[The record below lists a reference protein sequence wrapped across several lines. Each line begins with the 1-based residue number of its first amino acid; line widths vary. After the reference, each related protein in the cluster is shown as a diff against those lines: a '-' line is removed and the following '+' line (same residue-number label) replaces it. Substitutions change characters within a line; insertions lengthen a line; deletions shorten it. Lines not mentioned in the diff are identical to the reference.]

1 MKKEPIIMK
10 MITVIVDNSDADS
23 ICYALTDAGFSF
35 TKMATT
41 GGFLRSGNTT
51 LLIGVEDE
59 KMEAAIDV
67 IRSKSYR
74 HKEMASIGYGV
85 NPAMPGSYP
94 VDITVGGSTLFV
106 TDVVRFEK
114 F

>member
-1 MKKEPIIMK
+1 MK

-23 ICYALTDAGFSF
+23 ICHGLSDAGFSF

-51 LLIGVEDE
+51 LLMGVEDE
-59 KMEAAIDV
+59 RMEEAIEV
-67 IRSKSYR
+67 IRSKSFR
-74 HKEMASIGYGV
+74 HKEIGAIRYSA
-85 NPAMPGSYP
+85 NPTMPPSYP
-94 VDITVGGSTLFV
+94 VDITVGGAILFV
-106 TDVVRFEK
+106 TDVVRFER

>member
-1 MKKEPIIMK
+1 MK
-10 MITVIVDNSDADS
+10 MITVIVDNNDADI

-51 LLIGVEDE
+51 LLMGVEDE
-59 KMEAAIDV
+59 RVDEAIEV
-67 IRSKSYR
+67 IRSKSFR
-74 HKEMASIGYGV
+74 HKEMVTLSYGLTPGM
-85 NPAMPGSYP
+85 PAAYP
-94 VDITVGGSTLFV
+94 IDITVGGAIVFV
-106 TDVVRFEK
+106 TDVLRFEK

>member
-1 MKKEPIIMK
+1 MK

-23 ICYALTDAGFSF
+23 ICHGLSDAGFSF

-41 GGFLRSGNTT
+41 GGFLQSGNTT
-51 LLIGVEDE
+51 LLMGVEDDR
-59 KMEAAIDV
+59 MEEAIDV
-67 IRSKSYR
+67 IRSKSFR
-74 HKEMASIGYGV
+74 HKEMATINYGV
-85 NPAMPGSYP
+85 NPAMASSYP
-94 VDITVGGSTLFV
+94 ADITVGGAILFV